1 VEIGQFLRSRPRAV
15 ALAAL
20 IPLVAGLVTSF
31 VLWVQP
37 ARHTA
42 TATVS
47 VPGSAADSASRV
59 GIFVANFTE
68 LASSGPVLAEVA
80 DSTGESQKQLQDGLE
95 VLRLGQSSLF
105 TVTYTGERR
114 DTVEPV
120 VRAVISTTFGDLVQV
135 SGTDAALK
143 AADQAC
149 QDALAARTAYQD
161 EIGTLQP
168 DRDYAD
174 LSARI
179 RSLQI
184 EPRFGSA
191 AAIARLTEER
201 QALVPE
207 IRRMEELDQ
216 AVAAAATQRAEA
228 EEAAASARRDAAES
242 QSPNTVQALTVA
254 EESPVGRLIQG
265 VGVAVV
271 AGLLLGL
278 AVLLLPDLF
287 RRRSMPLTSVARHS
301 AARPRSAA
309 AVRDAS

>member
-1 VEIGQFLRSRPRAV
+1 LEIGHFLRSRPWAA
-15 ALAAL
+15 ALAVL
-20 IPLVAGLVTSF
+20 IPVIAGLATYL
-31 VLWVQP
+31 VLAGQP

-47 VPGSAADSASRV
+47 VPSSASDSASRV

-68 LASSGPVLAEVA
+68 IASSNPVLEEVA
-80 DSTGESQKQLQDGLE
+80 DGTGESKTQLEDNLE

-114 DTVEPV
+114 DAVEPV
-120 VRAVISTTFGDLVQV
+120 VRSVISTTFGDLVQV
-135 SGTDAALK
+135 TGTDAALE
-143 AADQAC
+143 AANQAY

-179 RSLQI
+179 RSIQI
-184 EPRFGSA
+184 EPRFGGA
-191 AAIARLTEER
+191 AIIARLTAER
-201 QALVPE
+201 DALVPE

-216 AVAAAATQRAEA
+216 AVAAAASQRAQA
-228 EEAAASARRDAAES
+228 EEAAAAARRDAAES
-242 QSPNTVQALTVA
+242 QSPSTIQDLTVA
-254 EESPVGRLIQG
+254 EESPLGRIIQG
-265 VGVAVV
+265 VGVAAV
-271 AGLLLGL
+271 AGLLVGI

-287 RRRSMPLTSVARHS
+287 RRRAVSLPTVAR
-301 AARPRSAA
+301 RSATHRSA
-309 AVRDAS
+309 TAVRDVS

>member
-1 VEIGQFLRSRPRAV
+1 VEIGHFLRSRPRAA
-15 ALAAL
+15 ALAVL
-20 IPLVAGLVTSF
+20 IPLVAGLATYL
-31 VLWVQP
+31 VLAAQP
-37 ARHTA
+37 ARYVA

-68 LASSGPVLAEVA
+68 IASSSPVLKEVA
-80 DSTGESQKQLQDGLE
+80 DSTGESQAQLQDDLE

-114 DTVEPV
+114 EAVEPV
-120 VRAVISTTFGDLVQV
+120 VRAVITTTFGDLVQV
-135 SGTDAALK
+135 SGTDAALDAANK
-143 AADQAC
+143 AY

-161 EIGTLQP
+161 EIRTLQP

-174 LSARI
+174 ISARI

-184 EPRFGSA
+184 DPQFGGA
-191 AAIARLTEER
+191 ATIARLTAER
-201 QALVPE
+201 DALVPE
-207 IRRMEELDQ
+207 IRRMGELDQ
-216 AVAAAATQRAEA
+216 AVAAAATQRAAA

-242 QSPNTVQALTVA
+242 QSPSTIQDLTVA
-254 EESPVGRLIQG
+254 EESPLGRRLQG

-271 AGLLLGL
+271 AGLVIGIG
-278 AVLLLPDLF
+278 VLLLPDLF
-287 RRRSMPLTSVARHS
+287 RRRQVPLPTVPR
-301 AARPRSAA
+301 RPTTARSAT